1 MTYALRALGRSTL
14 LLAAG
19 ALVAQAPQLPRI
31 PFETFTLANGLR
43 VVVHED
49 HKAPIVAV
57 NIWYHVGSKNEKP
70 GKTGF
75 AHLFEHLM
83 FNGSENQNT
92 DYFKVLEKLGA
103 TDLNGTTNSD
113 RTNYFQN
120 VPTSALDT
128 VLWME
133 SDRMGHL
140 LGAIDQARLD
150 EQRGVVQNEKR
161 QGENQPYGK
170 TYEALT
176 KGTYP
181 VGHPYSWTVIG
192 SMDDLN
198 AASLDDVKAWFQ
210 AYYGPNNAVLVLA
223 GDIDLKTAKEK
234 AELYFGSFKANPPID
249 RPKVWVPRMTGERR
263 QVMQDRV
270 PQAMLAL
277 VWNTPE
283 LGNVEGEQLN
293 LLASVLGGGRTSRL
307 HRRLVEKEQLATN
320 AFAYASA
327 QEISGQVSLRVIAR
341 PGADLAKIERIA
353 KEELARLVAEGP
365 APDELARLRA
375 RQQSSYIQS
384 LERIGGFGG
393 KSDMLAS
400 GLALADD
407 PELRYK
413 SATRMLGYTAADIQA
428 AGRKWLGD
436 GVFIL
441 EVHPYVEPKAAAKDA
456 DRSKVPVPGAV
467 PALKLP
473 AFQRATLSNG
483 LKVVLAERHE
493 TPVVQLELML
503 EGGAAADAQLPSGPG
518 TVSTT
523 LAMLDEGTKTR
534 TVKEIR
540 EQFELLGANY
550 GAGAGT
556 NQAFV
561 FLGALKANLDASLT
575 VWSDVVM
582 NPVFPAT
589 TLERVKKERLA
600 AIAQQKNS
608 PEGLRSRLLGPVL
621 YGSKHP
627 YGNPSTGTEA
637 RVAAL
642 KQEDLKA
649 CHQAWFK
656 PGSTTLLVGGDI
668 TMAELLPR
676 LEKNLGVW
684 AKGTAPKVVVPPA
697 PNPAATTLYLV
708 HKPGALQSAINLVA
722 TAAPR
727 NEADEPA
734 VGAMQAVLG
743 GMFTSRVNLNLRE
756 DKHWTYGAFAGVMD
770 TRTVRTFY
778 AGASVQT
785 DRTAESVAELEK
797 EMKGILGAVPVTAAE
812 LAMAKDNLTLSLPGQ
827 YETVRGLVGGMQEIV
842 AWNLKDDYFQS
853 YVGRVNQLKAE
864 DLIKAAR
871 KIIPAQGRTYI
882 IVGDRTKVEQPLRD
896 LKLGEVKVVD
906 ADGNPEGVK

>member
-19 ALVAQAPQLPRI
+19 ALVAQVPQLPRI

-103 TDLNGTTNSD
+103 TDMNGTTNSD

-140 LGAIDQARLD
+140 LGAIDKARLD

-270 PQAMLAL
+270 PQAMLAM

-283 LGNVEGEQLN
+283 LGNVEGEQLS
-293 LLASVLGGGRTSRL
+293 LLTGVLGGGRTSRL
-307 HRRLVEKEQLATN
+307 YRRLVEKEQLATN
-320 AFAYASA
+320 VFAYANA
-327 QEISGQVSLRVIAR
+327 QEISGQVSLRIIAR
-341 PGADLAKIERIA
+341 PGADLGKIERIA

-456 DRSKVPVPGAV
+456 DRSKVPAPGAV

-493 TPVVQLELML
+493 APVVQLELML
-503 EGGAAADAQLPSGPG
+503 EGGSAADAQLPSGPG

-540 EQFELLGANY
+540 EQFELLGATY

-561 FLGALKANLDASLT
+561 FLGALKANLDASLA

-621 YGSKHP
+621 YGSRHP
-627 YGNPSTGTEA
+627 YGSPSSGTEA

-642 KQEDLKA
+642 KQDDLKA
-649 CHQAWFK
+649 YHQAWFK
-656 PGSTTLLVGGDI
+656 PGGATLLVGGDI

-684 AKGTAPKVVVPPA
+684 PKGAAPKVVVPPA

-708 HKPGALQSAINLVA
+708 HKPGAIQSAINLVA

-727 NEADEPA
+727 SEADEPA

-743 GMFTSRVNLNLRE
+743 GMFTSRVNMNLRE

-797 EMKGILGAVPVTAAE
+797 EMKGILGAVPVTEAE

-827 YETVRGLVGGMQEIV
+827 YETVRALVGGMQEIV

-864 DLIKAAR
+864 DLMKAAR

-896 LKLGEVKVVD
+896 LKLGEVKVLD
-906 ADGNPEGVK
+906 ADGNPEVVK